1 MISRRAAPACVMTYT
16 SFFGI
21 RLTYIHSKY
30 TLQRVH
36 VWGAMAGRG
45 QILLVE
51 DQSNTDRLYPLLL
64 ALDDYQVTT
73 AKTLAVAAALCSATS
88 FDLLIC
94 DAWLPDGDG
103 YSLLASV
110 RRSCSSIRS
119 ILVTRTALS
128 WGTEGAIT
136 SGFSVCLVKPVT
148 CERLRSAIERV
159 LSGPEGPLLAFSG

>member
-1 MISRRAAPACVMTYT
+1 MTYT

-21 RLTYIHSKY
+21 RLTYIQSKY
-30 TLQRVH
+30 TLQRAH

-51 DQSNTDRLYPLLL
+51 DQSSADRLYPLLL
-64 ALDDYQVTT
+64 ALDNYQVTT
-73 AKTLAVAAALCSATS
+73 AKTLAVAAAFCSATT

-103 YSLLASV
+103 YSLLKSA
-110 RRSCSSIRS
+110 RSNCPGIRA

-128 WGTEGAIT
+128 WGTEGAIA
-136 SGFSVCLVKPVT
+136 SGFSVCLLEPVT

-159 LSGPEGPLLAFSG
+159 LSGPEEPLLAFSG